1 MVTFRIAAGQWIDC
15 LIDCVS
21 QLMEAH
27 PVTMDYYAL
36 WTPCRET
43 RDGFRRAKAQS
54 ILYSYKLRFIYC
66 FIIMFV
72 IDAVVPVCLTCVAV
86 W

>member
-1 MVTFRIAAGQWIDC
+1 MGLLVFARRD
-15 LIDCVS
+15 
-21 QLMEAH
+21 
-27 PVTMDYYAL
+27 
-36 WTPCRET
+36 CRET

-54 ILYSYKLRFIYC
+54 TLYSYKLRFIYC

-72 IDAVVPVCLTCVAV
+72 IDAVVPVCLACVAV